1 MGVEAA
7 GLTPMKLTVTRHDQ
21 GKYETVITRDD
32 GVSYRLKGVAHTF
45 TSMAAE
51 NPRLPNGR
59 RYC

>member
-1 MGVEAA
+1 
-7 GLTPMKLTVTRHDQ
+7 MKLTVTRHDQ